1 MRTLKKQ
8 RNESVK
14 NYEVLQNRC
23 GCGSCGCGC
32 SCSGGPNNPSSALD
46 SINIRNMEADY
57 RINYG
62 ANS

>member
-23 GCGSCGCGC
+23 GCGTCGCV
-32 SCSGGPNNPSSALD
+32 CSGGCAGNTDAQVYASM
-46 SINIRNMEADY
+46 MEMPKQG
-57 RINYG
+57 IG
-62 ANS
+62 LI

>member
-23 GCGSCGCGC
+23 GCGICGCLCSSGC
-32 SCSGGPNNPSSALD
+32 AGGTDAMLNSQANGGD
-46 SINIRNMEADY
+46 EAGY
-57 RINYG
+57 RVNLG
-62 ANS
+62 AHS

>member
-23 GCGSCGCGC
+23 GCGSCGCVC
-32 SCSGGPNNPSSALD
+32 SCSGGPNNPSSGLHDGNNGSA
-46 SINIRNMEADY
+46 EADY
-57 RINYG
+57 RVNYG

>member
-23 GCGSCGCGC
+23 GCGSCGCPCSSGC
-32 SCSGGPNNPSSALD
+32 ADGTDAQVYVANDGNA
-46 SINIRNMEADY
+46 EAGY
-57 RINYG
+57 RINLG
-62 ANS
+62 AHS

>member
-23 GCGSCGCGC
+23 GCGTCGCGC
-32 SCSGGPNNPSSALD
+32 SSDCGGNQANATMSNLNTGSA
-46 SINIRNMEADY
+46 EGGY
-57 RINYG
+57 RVNLGIH
-62 ANS
+62 S